1 MQEPLKRLKAQGR
14 SLVAFVCRGISL
26 SCMEKKHS
34 ACHSLRRAARRFF
47 SALNQQKGAKNHAAG
62 LENH

>member
-14 SLVAFVCRGISL
+14 SFVAFVCRGISL

-34 ACHSLRRAARRFF
+34 APAGLFLPST
-47 SALNQQKGAKNHAAG
+47 NKKEQKNHAAG